1 MIKGYIKTIP
11 FAPSISPRGLDNSI
25 IFLFGLTELMGI
37 PRVITIAGSDSGGG
51 AGIQADLKTFASLG
65 VQGMSAVTSITAQ
78 NTVVVSK
85 ILDLPI
91 DIIEAQITAV
101 ADDIGFDAI
110 KIGMLHKKRIVESIG
125 SLISKFKVPI
135 VIDPVMI
142 SKGGS
147 SLLDTD
153 ALDAMMKSM
162 LPRATVV
169 TPNIRE
175 AEVISN
181 IKIRSIKNVKEAA
194 KFISTL
200 GPEAVVIK
208 GGHLQNNGTAID
220 TLFWRNRFY
229 SFEGK
234 RIETR
239 DTHGTGCTFSSAIAA
254 NLAKGKDVH
263 DAVRDA
269 KEFVSN
275 AILHAYRV
283 GGGHGPVNPSGA
295 INRSAS
301 SYEILLDLQEG
312 IEIIERS
319 TRVHLLS
326 PECQMNIGVAI
337 PGATS
342 KDDVMAVPG
351 RIVNLGNKVK
361 ASSSPRFGVSKHVA
375 NTILAAMNMDSSR
388 RAAINI
394 RYSDII
400 IKECK
405 KMKWSV
411 FDYDRTEEPLNVKMK
426 EGATTSWGAKKAI
439 DKAGLVPDVIYHLG
453 EIGKEPMVLILGN
466 TAKEVASKVVNLS
479 EKI

>member
-1 MIKGYIKTIP
+1 
-11 FAPSISPRGLDNSI
+11 
-25 IFLFGLTELMGI
+25 MGI
-37 PRVITIAGSDSGGG
+37 PRVLTIAGSDSGGG

-78 NTVVVSK
+78 NTMEVSK
-85 ILDLPI
+85 ILELPI
-91 DIIEAQITAV
+91 GIIKAQITAV

-110 KIGMLHKKRIVESIG
+110 KIGMLYKKNIVESIG

-135 VIDPVMI
+135 VVDPVMV

-153 ALDAMMKSM
+153 AFDAMVTSM
-162 LPRATVV
+162 IPRATVL

-194 KFISTL
+194 KVISKL

-208 GGHLQNNGTAID
+208 GGHLHHNGTAVD
-220 TLFWRNRFY
+220 TLFWRNRFNF
-229 SFEGK
+229 FEAK
-234 RIETR
+234 RIDTE

-254 NLAKGKDVH
+254 NLAKGRDVL

-275 AILHAYRV
+275 AIIHAYRV

-312 IEIIERS
+312 IEIIES
-319 TRVHLLS
+319 GSRVHLLS

-337 PGATS
+337 PGAMS

-351 RIVNLGNKVK
+351 RIVNLGSNVK
-361 ASSSPRFGVSKHVA
+361 ASSSPRFGASKHVA
-375 NTILAAMNMDSSR
+375 NTILAAMKVNSSR

-405 KMKWSV
+405 KMRWSV
-411 FDYDRTEEPLNVKMK
+411 FDYDRSEEPLNVKMT
-426 EGATTSWGAKKAI
+426 EGGSTSWGAKKAI
-439 DKAGLVPDVIYHLG
+439 DNAGVVPDVIYHLG

-466 TAKEVASKVVNLS
+466 TAKEVASKAVSLS
-479 EKI
+479 ERL

>member
-1 MIKGYIKTIP
+1 MIP
-11 FAPSISPRGLDNSI
+11 FDPCRSHSRLDNSI
-25 IFLFGLTELMGI
+25 IFLFCLTELMGI
-37 PRVITIAGSDSGGG
+37 PRVLTIAGSDSGGG
-51 AGIQADLKTFASLG
+51 AGIQADLKTFASLDVHG
-65 VQGMSAVTSITAQ
+65 LSAVTSITAQ
-78 NTVVVSK
+78 NTMDVSK

-91 DIIEAQITAV
+91 GIIKAQITAV
-101 ADDIGFDAI
+101 AEDIGFDAI
-110 KIGMLHKKRIVESIG
+110 KIGMLYKKSIVESIG

-135 VIDPVMI
+135 VVDPVML
-142 SKGGS
+142 SKSGS

-153 ALDAMMKSM
+153 AVDAMVTSM
-162 LPRATVV
+162 LPRATVL
-169 TPNIRE
+169 TPNIHE

-194 KFISTL
+194 KVISKL

-208 GGHLQNNGTAID
+208 GGHLQNNGIAID
-220 TLFWRNRFY
+220 TLFWRNRFNF
-229 SFEGK
+229 FEAK
-234 RIETR
+234 RIDTK

-254 NLAKGKDVH
+254 NLAKRRDVF
-263 DAVRDA
+263 DAVKDA

-275 AILHAYRV
+275 AIIHAYRV

-312 IEIIERS
+312 IEIIES
-319 TRVHLLS
+319 GPRVHLLS

-337 PGATS
+337 PGAMS

-351 RIVNLGNKVK
+351 RIVNLGSKVK
-361 ASSSPRFGVSKHVA
+361 ASSSPRFGASKHVA
-375 NTILAAMNMDSSR
+375 NTILAAMNMNSSR

-400 IKECK
+400 INECK
-405 KMKWSV
+405 KLKWSV
-411 FDYDRTEEPLNVKMK
+411 IDYDRTEEPLNVKMK

-439 DKAGLVPDVIYHLG
+439 DNAGVVPDVIYHLG
-453 EIGKEPMVLILGN
+453 ELGKEPMILILGI
-466 TAKEVASKVVNLS
+466 TAKEVASKVVSLS
-479 EKI
+479 ERIYS